1 MRPSHVYLTSP
12 TLMTD
17 RGPPSVSL
25 LIVIG
30 SSLSVAP
37 VSEVFG
43 VSQACVFSS
52 VHSRLTQPSSAAH
65 LPHSIPQIM
74 INKTVIRDY
83 TPDVRLIDPA
93 SPLLSLTIYL
103 RCFIATDQPRW

>member
-1 MRPSHVYLTSP
+1 MRPSHADLTSP
-12 TLMTD
+12 ALMTD
-17 RGPPSVSL
+17 RGLPSFSL

-43 VSQACVFSS
+43 VSQTCVFFS

-83 TPDVRLIDPA
+83 TPDVSFDR
-93 SPLLSLTIYL
+93 SCLSTSLADDLL